1 MIDKNIVQKAFENI
15 RRESQR
21 LQKRNN
27 NDEEYEKTVKLL
39 DLRVRI
45 KKFNYCMLNLVVF
58 ISLRQGKLGDFLVAV
73 ICI

>member
-39 DLRVRI
+39 DLMNRH
-45 KKFNYCMLNLVVF
+45 
-58 ISLRQGKLGDFLVAV
+58 KL
-73 ICI
+73 